1 MIEDRVTKPIASG
14 TCTIAVVV
22 IEDRVTKPIASG
34 TCTIAVVVIED
45 RVTKPIASGTC
56 TIAVV
61 VIEIVLKEFWLT
73 MSAMQCIHVVGSTCS
88 YFISKCN

>member
-61 VIEIVLKEFWLT
+61 VIEIVLKGILVNNV
-73 MSAMQCIHVVGSTCS
+73 SNAMHTCS
-88 YFISKCN
+88 WIYLFLLY